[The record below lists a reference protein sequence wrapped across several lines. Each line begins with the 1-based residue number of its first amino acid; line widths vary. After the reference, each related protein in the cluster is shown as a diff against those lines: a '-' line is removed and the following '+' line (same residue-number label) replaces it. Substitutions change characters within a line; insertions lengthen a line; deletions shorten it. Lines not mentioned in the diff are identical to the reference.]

1 MCEKNMAKKSRIS
14 GIINKVLSD
23 SNIESVEVFFEE
35 NDVIRLEVVSNNFK
49 GMRLLKRIDFL
60 STLFLDVATTEL
72 SEYHLVFNPLTV
84 NEKLN
89 GVSEVSNENSQNK
102 KVGVAAAS
110 AHY

>member
-1 MCEKNMAKKSRIS
+1 MAEKSRIS

-60 STLFLDVATTEL
+60 SNLFLGVATTEL
-72 SEYHLVFNPLTV
+72 
-84 NEKLN
+84 
-89 GVSEVSNENSQNK
+89 
-102 KVGVAAAS
+102 
-110 AHY
+110 

>member
-1 MCEKNMAKKSRIS
+1 
-14 GIINKVLSD
+14 
-23 SNIESVEVFFEE
+23 
-35 NDVIRLEVVSNNFK
+35 
-49 GMRLLKRIDFL
+49 
-60 STLFLDVATTEL
+60 VATTEL